1 MVKLQVLRDKRRI
14 NRLAVKVGIPRALLF
29 YLYYPMWQAFFNEI
43 GVQVIPSGRTTKSIL
58 DDGIREAL
66 ADVCVPIKLYYG
78 HVTDLKGKVDYLF
91 IPRVV
96 CLNGKTVY
104 CPKFLGLPDMIR
116 YSVDNLPPI
125 IDVRMDSRQGRFSL
139 LKAYIEIG
147 KYFGAG
153 KITSIKAYLKALGV
167 HYRFNRLLRKGFS
180 PLEAMEILKNPRT
193 AKAGSAT
200 TKVNLK
206 FAVLGYP
213 YAIYDSF
220 ISVNILERLRQL
232 GVRVMTAENIH
243 PALLSLQR
251 NCDLPKRRVWTL
263 SDVALKAAHLL
274 FKRGRIDGILHIT
287 AFACGPDSLLN
298 KLIELK
304 AKQYRNVPFMTL
316 MIDEHTGE
324 AGIATRL
331 EAFVDMVR
339 RRKEAESCRK

>member
-1 MVKLQVLRDKRRI
+1 M
-14 NRLAVKVGIPRALLF
+14 AVRVGIPRALLF
-29 YLYYPMWQAFFNEI
+29 YLYFPMWQAFFNEI

-78 HVTDLKGKVDYLF
+78 HVMELKGKVDYLF

-104 CPKFLGLPDMIR
+104 CPKFLGLPDMIK

-125 IDVRMDSRQGRFSL
+125 IDVRMDSRQGRLSL
-139 LKAYIEIG
+139 LNAYSEIG
-147 KYFGAG
+147 RYFGADR
-153 KITSIKAYLKALGV
+153 ITTIRAYLKALGV
-167 HYRFNRLLRKGFS
+167 HYHFRRLLRKGWS
-180 PLEAMEILKNPRT
+180 PPEAMELLKSPGT
-193 AKAGSAT
+193 GKAGSQ

-220 ISVNILERLRQL
+220 ISVNIVEKLRQL
-232 GVRVMTAENIH
+232 GVMVMTAENIH
-243 PALLSLQR
+243 PALLALQK
-251 NCDLPKRRVWTL
+251 NCDLPKRLFWTL
-263 SDVALKAAHLL
+263 SDIALKAAHLL
-274 FKRGRIDGILHIT
+274 FKQGRIDGILHLT
-287 AFACGPDSLLN
+287 AFGCGPDSLLN
-298 KLIELK
+298 KLIEME
-304 AKQYRNVPFMTL
+304 AKKHRNVPFMTL

-324 AGIATRL
+324 AGMATRL

-339 RRKEAESCRK
+339 RRKEAHLCQK

>member
-1 MVKLQVLRDKRRI
+1 M
-14 NRLAVKVGIPRALLF
+14 AVKVGIPRALLF

-78 HVTDLKGKVDYLF
+78 HVMDLKGKVDYLF

-116 YSVDNLPPI
+116 HSVDNLPPI

-139 LKAYIEIG
+139 LNAYNEIG
-147 KYFGAG
+147 KYFGADR
-153 KITSIKAYLKALGV
+153 ITTIRAYLKALGV
-167 HYRFNRLLRKGFS
+167 HYHFKRLLRKGFS
-180 PLEAMEILKNPRT
+180 PPEAMELLKSPGTGKTGT
-193 AKAGSAT
+193 A

-220 ISVNILERLRQL
+220 ISVNIVERLRQL
-232 GVRVMTAENIH
+232 GVMVMTAENIH
-243 PALLSLQR
+243 PALLALQR
-251 NCDLPKRRVWTL
+251 NCDLPKRLFWTL
-263 SDVALKAAHLL
+263 SDIALKAAHLL
-274 FKRGRIDGILHIT
+274 FKQGRIDGVLHLT
-287 AFACGPDSLLN
+287 AFGCGPDSLLN
-298 KLIELK
+298 KLIEME
-304 AKQYRNVPFMTL
+304 AKQHRNVPFMTL

-324 AGIATRL
+324 AGMATRL

-339 RRKEAESCRK
+339 RRKEADLCRK